1 MYLGFKVFAL
11 HACNKEENLKVQI
24 MLQWKC
30 RKMMTNTTITTII
43 MMVRLTASTSKS
55 IFMIRS
61 PQALL
66 LLRLFRDCSPAPSLC
81 HHLWNVCF
89 LFSLCYIAQQ
99 VNIAL
104 DQSDLLWGLRR
115 AKSFFVHHGSSLHHL
130 STQEPLLWSAVS
142 FSWRIQ
148 NKNLPKVQQTQ
159 LVCWPCTA
167 ICSGLSTAL
176 FVWIP
181 TYIPESKLSQPTL
194 ISQPQSYHIVFKL
207 EKLISLDAL

>member
-1 MYLGFKVFAL
+1 
-11 HACNKEENLKVQI
+11 
-24 MLQWKC
+24 
-30 RKMMTNTTITTII
+30 
-43 MMVRLTASTSKS
+43 MVRLTASTSKS

-66 LLRLFRDCSPAPSLC
+66 LLRLFRDWSPAPFLC
-81 HHLWNVCF
+81 HHLWNACF
-89 LFSLCYIAQQ
+89 FFFSFCYIAQQ
-99 VNIAL
+99 FNIAL

-130 STQEPLLWSAVS
+130 STQDPLLWSAVS

-148 NKNLPKVQQTQ
+148 NKNLPNVQQTQ

-167 ICSGLSTAL
+167 ICSKLPTAL
-176 FVWIP
+176 FFWIP

-207 EKLISLDAL
+207 EKLISLDALWLSQFSPWTYFYTSYH

>member
-1 MYLGFKVFAL
+1 
-11 HACNKEENLKVQI
+11 
-24 MLQWKC
+24 
-30 RKMMTNTTITTII
+30 
-43 MMVRLTASTSKS
+43 MVRLTASTSKS

-176 FVWIP
+176 LVWIP
-181 TYIPESKLSQPTL
+181 TYIPESKLSHSRLWHPSLNL
-194 ISQPQSYHIVFKL
+194 IILCLNSKNLYHLMRYSCYNFHNEHTIIPVIIKGILHQKNSTPSVSYFG
-207 EKLISLDAL
+207 